1 MIVGATPMC
10 IGKICCN
17 FSVCVSCG
25 AFLNYCS
32 MDKIFVEE
40 ILVFY
45 FFDRWEFYYNLVDEV
60 KDL

>member
-1 MIVGATPMC
+1 MW
-10 IGKICCN
+10 
-17 FSVCVSCG
+17 SL
-25 AFLNYCS
+25 LNYCS